1 MLRALQKKVRNI
13 NKKLNEITQLAARK
27 DLKPEQEEKISK
39 KGQTIQ
45 EREKYQEMIEVY
57 KEIALE
63 NEKLIRK
70 SQLSEL

>member
-13 NKKLNEITQLAARK
+13 NKKLNEIAELSARK

-39 KGQTIQ
+39 KAQVVE

-57 KEIALE
+57 REIAAE

-70 SQLSEL
+70 NQIA